1 MTHYNLRDFTY
12 SVSSDI
18 TLNAAVKIEHVQG
31 VLPELPLLDLLHSPY
46 LEFKTLNESFEL
58 YILVTLHQGLH
69 ELPVLLPSKTN
80 FSTFKKEKDGLCTW
94 RYMFFL
100 VSLLSC
106 FSSYLFIYLFILI
119 ER

>member
-46 LEFKTLNESFEL
+46 LEFKTL
-58 YILVTLHQGLH
+58 
-69 ELPVLLPSKTN
+69 K
-80 FSTFKKEKDGLCTW
+80 
-94 RYMFFL
+94 
-100 VSLLSC
+100 
-106 FSSYLFIYLFILI
+106 
-119 ER
+119 